1 MCLPCVAGEA
11 VAAPGGQA
19 EKVTMAFAQS
29 VAGQTHAAT
38 RIQTRVRGAQTL
50 LPPLPPCTHPQNP
63 PARETKTLWA
73 LS

>member
-1 MCLPCVAGEA
+1 
-11 VAAPGGQA
+11 
-19 EKVTMAFAQS
+19 MAFAQS